1 MTAKTMIKDIVVNL
15 SVGEASDAATQ
26 YAVSVATAFEAHL
39 AGIAFAYE
47 PIVYGSPFE
56 GVTASLIDTERAKRV
71 HAAKTAV
78 AKLEESAR
86 RNGVSV
92 ETRLLEANFAD
103 ASDRFG
109 MIARRFDLSIITQ
122 AEPRKLVSEEMI
134 IEAALFSSGRPVL
147 VVPYIQKSGLKL
159 ERVMV
164 CWDGS
169 RNAARATAD
178 AIPFLARAKS
188 VDVVMITN
196 GERAKSDELPG
207 ADIAQHLA
215 RHGLNIEVK
224 RIVAVDTD
232 VPNAILSYAAD
243 IGADFMVMGGY
254 GHSRLREFILGGA
267 TRGILGSMT
276 VPVLMSH

>member
-1 MTAKTMIKDIVVNL
+1 MIKDIVVNL
-15 SVGEASDAATQ
+15 SVGEASDAGTE
-26 YAVSVATAFEAHL
+26 YAVSVAAAFQARL
-39 AGIAFAYE
+39 AGIGFVYE
-47 PIVYGSPFE
+47 PVVYGSPFE
-56 GVTASLIDTERAKRV
+56 GATAGLIDAERARRL

-78 AKLEESAR
+78 RKLEESAR
-86 RNGVSV
+86 RNGISI
-92 ETRLLEANFAD
+92 ETRLLEANFANAGD
-103 ASDRFG
+103 QFG
-109 MIARRFDLSIITQ
+109 VVARRFDLSIVTQ
-122 AEPRKLVSEEMI
+122 AEPRKLVPEEMI
-134 IEAALFSSGRPVL
+134 IESALFNSGRPVL
-147 VVPYIQKSGLKL
+147 VVPYIQKTGLKL
-159 ERVMV
+159 DHVMV

-178 AIPFLARAKS
+178 AIPFLSRAKS

-224 RIVAVDTD
+224 RITAVDTD

-254 GHSRLREFILGGA
+254 GHSRLREFVLGGA
-267 TRGILGSMT
+267 TRGVLGSMT
-276 VPVLMSH
+276 VPTLMSH